1 MKIQISPDADA
12 RGVRHLEQQL
22 MALGLQVY
30 RVPAAGERVICA
42 IATGDPV
49 PIDEVKALRGVE
61 SVVKL
66 PHEFK
71 LASRAYCQASTKVT
85 VGPVEIGGGEM
96 VIMAGPCAVESEE
109 QVFSAARHVY
119 AHGARILRGG
129 AFKPRTSPYS
139 FQGLGVTGLRIL
151 RAAADE
157 LGMAVV
163 SEIMDLSQLDDC
175 MKYVDILQVGAR
187 NVQNFTLLSAL
198 GKVDKPVLLKRG
210 MASTIDEWL
219 MSAEYIMAG
228 GNHRVIVCE
237 RGIRAHNTYTR
248 NTLDLAAVPVVKQL
262 SHLPI
267 VVDPSHAVGVRSMVA
282 PMALAAV
289 ASGADGLLIEVHPK
303 PEIALCDGKQSLTPE
318 LFADLAAKIRETA
331 RVVGRTMPERILP
344 ERILPERI
352 QPERIEPERL
362 DAGVPGSVDPQREP
376 GTPESARKGSARKG
390 H

>member
-1 MKIQISPDADA
+1 MKIQIQADADA
-12 RGVRHLEQQL
+12 RQVRQLEQQL

-30 RVPAAGERVICA
+30 RVPAAGERVLCA
-42 IATGDPV
+42 VATG
-49 PIDEVKALRGVE
+49 EVVAIERIRALAGVE
-61 SVVKL
+61 SVEKI

-71 LASRAYCQASTKVT
+71 LASRAYCPTSTRIQI
-85 VGPVEIGGGEM
+85 GPVEIGGGEM
-96 VIMAGPCAVESEE
+96 VMMAGPCAVESEE
-109 QVFSAARHVY
+109 QVFTAARHVY

-175 MKYVDILQVGAR
+175 MRYVDILQVGAR

-198 GKVDKPVLLKRG
+198 GKIDKPVLLKRG

-248 NTLDLAAVPVVKQL
+248 NTLDLSAVPVVKEL
-262 SHLPI
+262 SHLPV
-267 VVDPSHAVGVRSMVA
+267 VVDPSHAVGVRAMVT

-289 ASGADGLLIEVHPK
+289 AAGADGLLIEMHPH

-318 LFADLAAKIRETA
+318 LFADLAGKVREVA
-331 RVVGRTMPERILP
+331 RVVGRTMPPVQASATREA
-344 ERILPERI
+344 EASHVTK
-352 QPERIEPERL
+352 EPRR
-362 DAGVPGSVDPQREP
+362 A
-376 GTPESARKGSARKG
+376 SARKE

>member
-1 MKIQISPDADA
+1 MKIRIAPDADA
-12 RGVRHLEQQL
+12 RRIRQIEQQL
-22 MALGLQVY
+22 MSLGLQVY
-30 RVPAAGERVICA
+30 RIPAAGERVLCA
-42 IATGDPV
+42 VAVGDPV
-49 PIDEVKALRGVE
+49 SLDRVAGLPGVQ
-61 SVVKL
+61 SVERI

-71 LASRAYCQASTKVT
+71 LASRAFCDEPTRIK
-85 VGPVEIGGGEM
+85 VGPVEIGGTEM
-96 VIMAGPCAVESEE
+96 VLMAGPCAVESEE
-109 QVFSAARHVY
+109 QVWNAARQVH

-151 RAAADE
+151 RAAADA

-198 GKVDKPVLLKRG
+198 GKIDKPVLLKRG

-248 NTLDLAAVPVVKQL
+248 NTLDLAAVPVIKQL
-262 SHLPI
+262 SHLPV
-267 VVDPSHAVGVRSMVA
+267 VVDPSHAVGVRGMVG

-289 ASGADGLLIEVHPK
+289 AAGADGLLIEVHPQ

-318 LFADLAAKIRETA
+318 LFAELAAKVRDVAT
-331 RVVGRTMPERILP
+331 VVGRTVPAPSRTKRP
-344 ERILPERI
+344 T
-352 QPERIEPERL
+352 
-362 DAGVPGSVDPQREP
+362 AGRKVD
-376 GTPESARKGSARKG
+376 
-390 H
+390 